1 MKQTIPYWHELPDLD
16 LYLDQVLLY
25 VNQVVNSQESL
36 EQNSLYSMK
45 INSSLGNEAD
55 DRTGVHQGKVTT
67 DNIDFRRVLTAAM
80 INNYVK
86 HKQLEKPVKKKY
98 QKQQVARLIA
108 LTILKNVF
116 SIQEISQTLNLL
128 LQSSNSETLYN
139 HFVDCMRN
147 EENEETPDIIRY
159 ACQSIKLYYKTRQLT
174 MELERSHHES

>member
-25 VNQVVNSQESL
+25 VNQTTNSSELL
-36 EQNSLYSMK
+36 EQKS
-45 INSSLGNEAD
+45 
-55 DRTGVHQGKVTT
+55 
-67 DNIDFRRVLTAAM
+67 LTASM

-86 HKQLEKPVKKKY
+86 HKQIEKPIKKKY
-98 QKQQVARLIA
+98 QKQQVARLVA

-128 LQSSNSETLYN
+128 LQTDSSETLYN

-147 EENEETPDIIRY
+147 EESDETPDIIRY
-159 ACQSIKLYYKTRQLT
+159 ACQSVKLYYKTRQLT
-174 MELERSHHES
+174 MELERSHYES

>member
-25 VNQVVNSQESL
+25 VNQTTTSSELL
-36 EQNSLYSMK
+36 EQKS
-45 INSSLGNEAD
+45 
-55 DRTGVHQGKVTT
+55 
-67 DNIDFRRVLTAAM
+67 LTAAM

-147 EENEETPDIIRY
+147 EESDETPEIIRY
-159 ACQSIKLYYKTRQLT
+159 ACQSVKLYYKTRQLT

>member
-1 MKQTIPYWHELPDLD
+1 MKQSLPYWHELPELD

-25 VNQVVNSQESL
+25 VNQATSSSEQL
-36 EQNSLYSMK
+36 EQKS
-45 INSSLGNEAD
+45 
-55 DRTGVHQGKVTT
+55 
-67 DNIDFRRVLTAAM
+67 LTAAM

-116 SIQEISQTLNLL
+116 SIQEISQTLQLL
-128 LQSSNSETLYN
+128 LQTNSSETLYN

-159 ACQSIKLYYKTRQLT
+159 ACQSVKLYYKTRQLT

>member
-25 VNQVVNSQESL
+25 VNQTTNSSELL
-36 EQNSLYSMK
+36 EQKS
-45 INSSLGNEAD
+45 
-55 DRTGVHQGKVTT
+55 
-67 DNIDFRRVLTAAM
+67 LTASM

-116 SIQEISQTLNLL
+116 SIQEISQTLQLL

-147 EENEETPDIIRY
+147 EESDETPEIIRS
-159 ACQSIKLYYKTRQLT
+159 ACQSVKLYYKTRQLT
-174 MELERSHHES
+174 MELERSHYES

>member
-36 EQNSLYSMK
+36 EQKSLYSMK
-45 INSSLGNEAD
+45 INSSLGNETD
-55 DRTGVHQGKVTT
+55 DRTRVHQGKLTAEN
-67 DNIDFRRVLTAAM
+67 DDFRRVLTAAM

-116 SIQEISQTLNLL
+116 SIQEISQTLHLL
-128 LQSSNSETLYN
+128 RQTDSSETLYN
-139 HFVDCMRN
+139 HFVDCMQN
-147 EENEETPDIIRY
+147 EENEETPEIIRY
-159 ACQSIKLYYKTRQLT
+159 ACQSVKLYYKTRQLT
-174 MELERSHHES
+174 VELERKFHES

>member
-1 MKQTIPYWHELPDLD
+1 MKHSLPYWHELPDLD

-25 VNQVVNSQESL
+25 VNQVTISPDDI
-36 EQNSLYSMK
+36 EQK
-45 INSSLGNEAD
+45 
-55 DRTGVHQGKVTT
+55 K
-67 DNIDFRRVLTAAM
+67 LTAAM
-80 INNYVK
+80 VNNYVK
-86 HKQLEKPVKKKY
+86 HKQIEKPIKKKY

-116 SIQEISQTLNLL
+116 SIQEISQTLHLL

-159 ACQSIKLYYKTRQLT
+159 ACQSVKLYYKTRQLT
-174 MELERSHHES
+174 VELERKFHES

>member
-1 MKQTIPYWHELPDLD
+1 MKQTLPYWHELPDLD

-25 VNQVVNSQESL
+25 VNQTTNSSELL
-36 EQNSLYSMK
+36 EQKS
-45 INSSLGNEAD
+45 
-55 DRTGVHQGKVTT
+55 
-67 DNIDFRRVLTAAM
+67 LTASM

-128 LQSSNSETLYN
+128 LQTDSSETLYN

-147 EENEETPDIIRY
+147 EESDETPEIIRY
-159 ACQSIKLYYKTRQLT
+159 ACQSVKLYYKTRQLT
-174 MELERSHHES
+174 MELERSHHEP

>member
-1 MKQTIPYWHELPDLD
+1 MKQTLPYWHELPDLD

-25 VNQVVNSQESL
+25 VNQTTHSSELL
-36 EQNSLYSMK
+36 EQKS
-45 INSSLGNEAD
+45 
-55 DRTGVHQGKVTT
+55 
-67 DNIDFRRVLTAAM
+67 LTASM

-116 SIQEISQTLNLL
+116 SIQEISQTLHLL
-128 LQSSNSETLYN
+128 LQTDSSETLYN

-147 EENEETPDIIRY
+147 EESDETPDIIRF
-159 ACQSIKLYYKTRQLT
+159 ACQSVKLYYKTRQLT

>member
-1 MKQTIPYWHELPDLD
+1 MKQTLPYWHELPDLD

-25 VNQVVNSQESL
+25 VNQTTNSSELL
-36 EQNSLYSMK
+36 EQKS
-45 INSSLGNEAD
+45 
-55 DRTGVHQGKVTT
+55 
-67 DNIDFRRVLTAAM
+67 LTAAM

-86 HKQLEKPVKKKY
+86 HKQIEKPVMKKY

-116 SIQEISQTLNLL
+116 SIQEISQTLHLL
-128 LQSSNSETLYN
+128 LQTNSSETLYN

-159 ACQSIKLYYKTRQLT
+159 ACQSVKLYYKTRQLT
-174 MELERSHHES
+174 VELERKYHES

>member
-25 VNQVVNSQESL
+25 VNQTTTSSELL
-36 EQNSLYSMK
+36 EQKS
-45 INSSLGNEAD
+45 
-55 DRTGVHQGKVTT
+55 
-67 DNIDFRRVLTAAM
+67 LTASM

-147 EENEETPDIIRY
+147 EESDETPEIIRY
-159 ACQSIKLYYKTRQLT
+159 ACQSVKLYYKTRQLT

>member
-1 MKQTIPYWHELPDLD
+1 MKQTLPYWHELPDLD

-25 VNQVVNSQESL
+25 VNQTTNSSELL
-36 EQNSLYSMK
+36 EQKS
-45 INSSLGNEAD
+45 
-55 DRTGVHQGKVTT
+55 
-67 DNIDFRRVLTAAM
+67 LTASM

-86 HKQLEKPVKKKY
+86 HKQIEKPIKKKY

-128 LQSSNSETLYN
+128 LQTDSSETLYN

-147 EENEETPDIIRY
+147 EESDETPDIIRS
-159 ACQSIKLYYKTRQLT
+159 ACQSVKLYYKTRQLT
-174 MELERSHHES
+174 MELERSHYES

>member
-25 VNQVVNSQESL
+25 VNQTTTSSELL
-36 EQNSLYSMK
+36 EQKS
-45 INSSLGNEAD
+45 
-55 DRTGVHQGKVTT
+55 
-67 DNIDFRRVLTAAM
+67 LTASM

-86 HKQLEKPVKKKY
+86 HKQIEKTVKKKY

-128 LQSSNSETLYN
+128 LHSNNSETLYN

-147 EENEETPDIIRY
+147 EESDETPEIIRY
-159 ACQSIKLYYKTRQLT
+159 ACQSVKLYYKTRQLT
-174 MELERSHHES
+174 MELERSHYES

>member
-1 MKQTIPYWHELPDLD
+1 MKHSLPYWYELPDLD

-25 VNQVVNSQESL
+25 VNQMTISPDDI
-36 EQNSLYSMK
+36 EQK
-45 INSSLGNEAD
+45 
-55 DRTGVHQGKVTT
+55 K
-67 DNIDFRRVLTAAM
+67 LTAAM

-116 SIQEISQTLNLL
+116 SIQEISQTLHLL
-128 LQSSNSETLYN
+128 LQTNSSETLYN

-159 ACQSIKLYYKTRQLT
+159 ACQSVKLYYKTRQLT
-174 MELERSHHES
+174 VELERRFHES

>member
-1 MKQTIPYWHELPDLD
+1 MNKSIPYWHELPDLD

-25 VNQVVNSQESL
+25 VNQVTISPDDI
-36 EQNSLYSMK
+36 EQK
-45 INSSLGNEAD
+45 
-55 DRTGVHQGKVTT
+55 K
-67 DNIDFRRVLTAAM
+67 LTAAM

-116 SIQEISQTLNLL
+116 SIQEISQTLHLL
-128 LQSSNSETLYN
+128 LQTNSSETLYN

-159 ACQSIKLYYKTRQLT
+159 ACQSVKLYYKTRQLT
-174 MELERSHHES
+174 VELERKFHES

>member
-25 VNQVVNSQESL
+25 VNQTTNSSELL
-36 EQNSLYSMK
+36 EQKS
-45 INSSLGNEAD
+45 
-55 DRTGVHQGKVTT
+55 
-67 DNIDFRRVLTAAM
+67 LTASM

-86 HKQLEKPVKKKY
+86 HKQLEKPIKKKY

-128 LQSSNSETLYN
+128 LHSNNSETLYN

-147 EENEETPDIIRY
+147 EESDETPDIIRY
-159 ACQSIKLYYKTRQLT
+159 ACQSVKLYYQTRLLT
-174 MELERSHHES
+174 MELERSHYES

>member
-1 MKQTIPYWHELPDLD
+1 MKHSLPYWHELPDLD

-25 VNQVVNSQESL
+25 VNQTTSSTEQL
-36 EQNSLYSMK
+36 EQKS
-45 INSSLGNEAD
+45 
-55 DRTGVHQGKVTT
+55 
-67 DNIDFRRVLTAAM
+67 LTAAM

-86 HKQLEKPVKKKY
+86 HKQLEKPIKKKY

-116 SIQEISQTLNLL
+116 SIQEISKTLHLL
-128 LQSSNSETLYN
+128 LQSSHSETLYN

-147 EENEETPDIIRY
+147 EESDETPEIIRY
-159 ACQSIKLYYKTRQLT
+159 ACQSVKLYYKTRQLT

>member
-1 MKQTIPYWHELPDLD
+1 MKHSLPYWHELPDLD

-36 EQNSLYSMK
+36 EQNCLYSMK
-45 INSSLGNEAD
+45 INSSLENEAD
-55 DRTGVHQGKVTT
+55 DRTEVHQGKLTT
-67 DNIDFRRVLTAAM
+67 DNVDFRRVLTAAM

-108 LTILKNVF
+108 LTTLKNVF
-116 SIQEISQTLNLL
+116 SIQEISQTLHLL
-128 LQSSNSETLYN
+128 LQTNSSETLYN

-159 ACQSIKLYYKTRQLT
+159 ACQSVKLYYKTRQLT
-174 MELERSHHES
+174 VELERTIHES

>member
-1 MKQTIPYWHELPDLD
+1 MKQTLPYWHELPDLD

-25 VNQVVNSQESL
+25 VNQTTNSSELL
-36 EQNSLYSMK
+36 EQKS
-45 INSSLGNEAD
+45 
-55 DRTGVHQGKVTT
+55 
-67 DNIDFRRVLTAAM
+67 LTAAM

-86 HKQLEKPVKKKY
+86 HKQLGKPLKKKY

-128 LQSSNSETLYN
+128 LQTDSSETLYN

-147 EENEETPDIIRY
+147 EESHETPDIIRY
-159 ACQSIKLYYKTRQLT
+159 ACQSVKLYYQTRLLT
-174 MELERSHHES
+174 MELERSHYES

>member
-25 VNQVVNSQESL
+25 VNQVVNSQKSL
-36 EQNSLYSMK
+36 EQNCLNSMK

-55 DRTGVHQGKVTT
+55 DRTGVHQGKLTT
-67 DNIDFRRVLTAAM
+67 DNVDIRRVLTAAM

-86 HKQLEKPVKKKY
+86 HRQLEKPVKKKY

-116 SIQEISQTLNLL
+116 SIQEISQTLHLL
-128 LQSSNSETLYN
+128 LQTNSSETLYN

-159 ACQSIKLYYKTRQLT
+159 ACQSVKLYYKTRQLT

>member
-25 VNQVVNSQESL
+25 VNQATNSA
-36 EQNSLYSMK
+36 EQMEQKS
-45 INSSLGNEAD
+45 
-55 DRTGVHQGKVTT
+55 
-67 DNIDFRRVLTAAM
+67 LTAAM

-86 HKQLEKPVKKKY
+86 HKQLEKPIKKKY

-116 SIQEISQTLNLL
+116 SIQEISQTLHLL
-128 LQSSNSETLYN
+128 RQTDSSEILYN

-159 ACQSIKLYYKTRQLT
+159 ACQSVKLYYKTRQLT
-174 MELERSHHES
+174 VELERKYHES

>member
-1 MKQTIPYWHELPDLD
+1 MKHSLPYWHELPDLD

-25 VNQVVNSQESL
+25 VNQMTISPDDI
-36 EQNSLYSMK
+36 EQK
-45 INSSLGNEAD
+45 
-55 DRTGVHQGKVTT
+55 K
-67 DNIDFRRVLTAAM
+67 LTAAM

-116 SIQEISQTLNLL
+116 SIQEISQTLHLL
-128 LQSSNSETLYN
+128 LQTNSSETLYN

-147 EENEETPDIIRY
+147 EENEETPEIIRY
-159 ACQSIKLYYKTRQLT
+159 ACQSVKLYYKTRQLT